1 MACFVPEKNSIA
13 FCPGLSGFKDE
24 MEICVSPEQA
34 VLLGKFYEIMVAA
47 NRRINLVSR
56 NPTKTTLIEDQIL
69 ESLLAQPVLKEFD
82 PERVLDLGSGG
93 GVPGVPLAI
102 MNPDCR
108 FDLLDAS
115 LKRTNHLVKTI
126 QTLSLDNTSV
136 IRARVEELSTKDCY
150 KKGFDLILARGVR
163 NLPGLV
169 PYIRNTVRDL
179 GALVVFVGNN
189 EASRVCKFLLPYSRT
204 TRPLLVRSIDT
215 GIPNKSPRRILV
227 ISI

>member
-1 MACFVPEKNSIA
+1 MTCFVPEKHSVA
-13 FCPGLSGFKDE
+13 SCPGLSGLKDE
-24 MEICVSPEQA
+24 MEISVSPEQA
-34 VLLGKFYEIMVAA
+34 VLLGEFYEIMVAA

-56 NPTKTTLIEDQIL
+56 NPAKTTLIEDQIL

-102 MNPDCR
+102 VNPDRR

-115 LKRTNHLVKTI
+115 LKRTNHLAKTI

-136 IRARVEELSTKDCY
+136 IRARVEELSDEKCY
-150 KKGFDLILARGVR
+150 KRGYDLILARGVR
-163 NLPGLV
+163 NLPGLM
-169 PYIRNTVRDL
+169 PFIRKIARGL
-179 GALVVFVGNN
+179 GALLVFSGNK
-189 EASRVCKFLLPYSRT
+189 EASRVCKFFLPFSRT

-215 GIPNKSPRRILV
+215 GIPNKSPRRILL